1 MTEKL
6 PPLDGLVYEVVPN
19 LDDYNAEADEE
30 FNTYREDTLDIEAA
44 TVITSRVANSV
55 DRHKVVLDIDLPAK
69 LIPSTTPDHFHLYID
84 KELEWDAYVELLH
97 ALAKAGLVEDG
108 YVGASVGR
116 GHTAARLPWVKKQS
130 KEKVVEL

>member
-6 PPLDGLVYEVVPN
+6 PPLEGLVYEVVPN
-19 LDDYNAEADEE
+19 LDHYEPAEEE

-69 LIPSTTPDHFHLYID
+69 LVPSTTADHFHLYID
-84 KELEWDAYVELLH
+84 KELEWDVYVELLH

-108 YVGASVGR
+108 YVGASVDR
-116 GHTAARLPWVKKQS
+116 GHTAARLPWVKKLP
-130 KEKVVEL
+130 KEETVEL